1 MKKTLGVIPARMAS
15 SRFPGKPLKKI
26 LGIPMLAHCYERAL
40 LSQACDKLVIAT
52 PDEEIM
58 NWAKNH
64 QIPVILTGHH
74 HQRATERAQET
85 LDILSERGETYDFIL
100 LLQGDEPQIFPN
112 DIKNLSNAFCGSEL
126 EIVNLV
132 YPIDGDDLGNPNVVK
147 AIMSNTSKISFFT
160 RAHVPNKSD
169 KAMRQLG
176 MIGFTI
182 TALTQYTNLQ
192 PTPLEE
198 LESIDMMRLLENDYE
213 INAVISSSP
222 ILGVDNPEDIA
233 KVELIMTKDLL
244 LEIYQDKYL

>member
-58 NWAKNH
+58 NWGNNH
-64 QIPVILTGHH
+64 EIPVILTGHH

-85 LDILSERGETYDFIL
+85 LDILSEQGETYGFIL
-100 LLQGDEPQIFPN
+100 LLQGDEPQIFPD
-112 DIKNLSNAFCGSEL
+112 DIQNLSDAFCGSEL

-160 RAHVPNKSD
+160 RAHVPNRSD
-169 KAMRQLG
+169 KALRQLG

-182 TALTQYTNLQ
+182 DALTQYTNLQ

-233 KVELIMTKDLL
+233 KAELMMTKDLL
-244 LEIYQDKYL
+244 LETYQDKYL

>member
-52 PDEEIM
+52 PDEDIM

-64 QIPVILTGHH
+64 EIPVVLTGHH
-74 HQRATERAQET
+74 HQRATERAKET
-85 LDILSERGETYDFIL
+85 LDILSKQGEMYDFIL
-100 LLQGDEPQIFPN
+100 LLQGDEPQILPD
-112 DIKNLSNAFCGSEL
+112 DIKNLSAAFCGSEL

-147 AIMSNTSKISFFT
+147 AITSNTSKISFFT
-160 RAHVPNKSD
+160 RAHVPNRSD

-176 MIGFTI
+176 MIGFNI
-182 TALTQYTNLQ
+182 AALTQYSNLQ
-192 PTPLEE
+192 STPLEE

-222 ILGVDNPEDIA
+222 ILGVDHPEDIA
-233 KVELIMTKDLL
+233 KVDLIMAKDLL
-244 LEIYQDKYL
+244 LETYRHKYL

>member
-52 PDEEIM
+52 PDEDIM

-64 QIPVILTGHH
+64 EIPVVLTGHH
-74 HQRATERAQET
+74 HQRATERAKET
-85 LDILSERGETYDFIL
+85 LDILSKQGEMYDFIL
-100 LLQGDEPQIFPN
+100 LLQGDEPQILPD
-112 DIKNLSNAFCGSEL
+112 DIKNLSAAFCGSEL

-147 AIMSNTSKISFFT
+147 AITSNTSKISYFT
-160 RAHVPNKSD
+160 RAHVPNQSNQ
-169 KAMRQLG
+169 AMRQLG
-176 MIGFTI
+176 MIGFNI
-182 TALTQYTNLQ
+182 AALTQYTNLQ

-222 ILGVDNPEDIA
+222 ILGVDHPEDIA
-233 KVELIMTKDLL
+233 KADLIMAKDLL
-244 LEIYQDKYL
+244 LETYRHKYL

>member
-1 MKKTLGVIPARMAS
+1 MAS

-52 PDEEIM
+52 PDEDIM

-64 QIPVILTGHH
+64 EIPAVLTGHH
-74 HQRATERAQET
+74 HQRATERAKET
-85 LDILSERGETYDFIL
+85 LDILSKQGEMYDFIL
-100 LLQGDEPQIFPN
+100 LLQGDEPQILPD
-112 DIKNLSNAFCGSEL
+112 DIKSLSAAFCGSEL

-147 AIMSNTSKISFFT
+147 AITSNTSKISFFT
-160 RAHVPNKSD
+160 RAHVPNQSNQ
-169 KAMRQLG
+169 AMRQLG
-176 MIGFTI
+176 MIGFNI
-182 TALTQYTNLQ
+182 AALTQYTNLQ

-222 ILGVDNPEDIA
+222 ILGVDHPEDIA
-233 KVELIMTKDLL
+233 KADLIMAKDLL
-244 LEIYQDKYL
+244 LETYRHKYL

>member
-1 MKKTLGVIPARMAS
+1 MNKTLGVIPARMAS

-40 LSQACDKLVIAT
+40 LSQACNKLVIAT

-64 QIPVILTGHH
+64 EIPAILTSHH
-74 HQRATERAQET
+74 HERATERAQET
-85 LDILSERGETYDFIL
+85 LDILSKQGETYDFIL
-100 LLQGDEPQIFPN
+100 LLQGDEPQIFPD
-112 DIKNLSNAFCGSEL
+112 DIKNLSAAFCGSEF

-132 YPIDGDDLGNPNVVK
+132 YPIDGDDLVNPHVVK
-147 AIMSNTSKISFFT
+147 AITSNTSKISFFT
-160 RAHVPNKSD
+160 RAHVPNRSD

-182 TALTQYTNLQ
+182 AALTQYTNLQ

-244 LEIYQDKYL
+244 LEVYQDKYL

>member
-112 DIKNLSNAFCGSEL
+112 DIQNLSDAFCGSEL

-132 YPIDGDDLGNPNVVK
+132 YPIEGDDLGNPNVVK

-160 RAHVPNKSD
+160 RAHVPNRGD

-182 TALTQYTNLQ
+182 AALTTIYKPATN
-192 PTPLEE
+192 
-198 LESIDMMRLLENDYE
+198 SFGG
-213 INAVISSSP
+213 A
-222 ILGVDNPEDIA
+222 
-233 KVELIMTKDLL
+233 
-244 LEIYQDKYL
+244 

>member
-64 QIPVILTGHH
+64 EIPAILTGHH

-85 LDILSERGETYDFIL
+85 LDILSEQGETYDFIL
-100 LLQGDEPQIFPN
+100 LLQGDEPQIFPD
-112 DIKNLSNAFCGSEL
+112 DIKNLNDAFCGSEL

-160 RAHVPNKSD
+160 RAHVPNRSD

-182 TALTQYTNLQ
+182 TALTQYTKMH

-198 LESIDMMRLLENDYE
+198 LESIDMMRLLEHDYE

-233 KVELIMTKDLL
+233 KVELMMTKDLL
-244 LEIYQDKYL
+244 LETYQDKYL

>member
-64 QIPVILTGHH
+64 EIPVILTGHH

-85 LDILSERGETYDFIL
+85 LDILSEQGETYDFIL
-100 LLQGDEPQIFPN
+100 LLQGDEPQIFPD
-112 DIKNLSNAFCGSEL
+112 DIQSLSDAFCGSEL
-126 EIVNLV
+126 EIINLV

-160 RAHVPNKSD
+160 RAHVPNRSD

-182 TALTQYTNLQ
+182 AALTQYTNLQ

-233 KVELIMTKDLL
+233 KAELMMTKDLL
-244 LEIYQDKYL
+244 LETYQGKYV

>member
-64 QIPVILTGHH
+64 EIPVILTGHH

-85 LDILSERGETYDFIL
+85 LDILIEQGETYDCIL
-100 LLQGDEPQIFPN
+100 LLQGDEPQIFPD
-112 DIKNLSNAFCGSEL
+112 DIKNLSDAFCGSAL

-147 AIMSNTSKISFFT
+147 AIMCNSSKISFFT

-182 TALTQYTNLQ
+182 AALTQYTNLQ

-233 KVELIMTKDLL
+233 KAELMMTKDLL
-244 LEIYQDKYL
+244 LETYQDKYL

>member
-64 QIPVILTGHH
+64 EIPVTLTGHH

-85 LDILSERGETYDFIL
+85 LDILSEEGETYDFIL
-100 LLQGDEPQIFPN
+100 LLQGDEPQIFPD
-112 DIKNLSNAFCGSEL
+112 DIQSLSDAFCGSEL
-126 EIVNLV
+126 EIINLV

-160 RAHVPNKSD
+160 RAHVPNRSD

-182 TALTQYTNLQ
+182 AALTQYTNLQ

-198 LESIDMMRLLENDYE
+198 LESIDMMRLIENDYE
-213 INAVISSSP
+213 INALISSSP

-233 KVELIMTKDLL
+233 KAEFMMTKDLL
-244 LEIYQDKYL
+244 LETYQDKYL

>member
-64 QIPVILTGHH
+64 EIPVILTGHH

-85 LDILSERGETYDFIL
+85 LDILSEEGETYDFIL

-112 DIKNLSNAFCGSEL
+112 DIQNLSDAFCGSEL

-132 YPIDGDDLGNPNVVK
+132 YPIEGDDLGNPNVVK

-160 RAHVPNKSD
+160 RAHVPNRSD

-182 TALTQYTNLQ
+182 TALTQYTKMQ

-233 KVELIMTKDLL
+233 KAELMMTQDLL
-244 LEIYQDKYL
+244 LETYQEKYL

>member
-58 NWAKNH
+58 NWAKNYK
-64 QIPVILTGHH
+64 IPAVLTSHH
-74 HQRATERAQET
+74 HERATERARET
-85 LDILSERGETYDFIL
+85 LHILTKQGEIYDFIL
-100 LLQGDEPQIFPN
+100 LLQGDEPQIFPD
-112 DIKNLSNAFCGSEL
+112 DIKNLSTAFCGSEL

-132 YPIDGDDLGNPNVVK
+132 YPIDGDDLDNPSVVK
-147 AIMSNTSKISFFT
+147 AIMTNTSKISFFT
-160 RAHVPNKSD
+160 RAHVPNRSD

-182 TALTQYTNLQ
+182 AALTQYTNLQ

-222 ILGVDNPEDIA
+222 ILGVDHPEDITKA
-233 KVELIMTKDLL
+233 ELMMAKDLL
-244 LEIYQDKYL
+244 LKTYQDKYL

>member
-64 QIPVILTGHH
+64 EIPVILTGHH

-85 LDILSERGETYDFIL
+85 LDILSEQGETYDFIL
-100 LLQGDEPQIFPN
+100 LLQGDEPQIFPD
-112 DIKNLSNAFCGSEL
+112 DIKKLSAAFSGNEM
-126 EIVNLV
+126 EVVNLV
-132 YPIDGDDLGNPNVVK
+132 YPIDGDDLENLNVVK
-147 AIMSNTSKISFFT
+147 AIMINKSKISFFT
-160 RAHVPNKSD
+160 RAHVPHKSD

-176 MIGFTI
+176 MIGFTM
-182 TALTQYTNLQ
+182 TALNEYSKLQ

-198 LESIDMMRLLENDYE
+198 LESIDMMRLLENNYE

-233 KVELIMTKDLL
+233 KVEIMMNQDFILHT
-244 LEIYQDKYL
+244 YQEKYL

>member
-52 PDEEIM
+52 PDEKIM

-64 QIPVILTGHH
+64 EIPAILTSHH

-85 LDILSERGETYDFIL
+85 LDILREQGETYDFIL

-160 RAHVPNKSD
+160 RAHVPNRSD
-169 KAMRQLG
+169 KALRQLG

-182 TALTQYTNLQ
+182 AALTQYTNLQ

-198 LESIDMMRLLENDYE
+198 LESIDMMRLLENDYQ

-233 KVELIMTKDLL
+233 KAELMMTKDLL
-244 LEIYQDKYL
+244 LETYQDKYL

>member
-64 QIPVILTGHH
+64 EIPAILTSHH

-85 LDILSERGETYDFIL
+85 LDILREQGETYDFIL
-100 LLQGDEPQIFPN
+100 LLQGDEPQIFPD
-112 DIKNLSNAFCGSEL
+112 DIQSLSDAFCGSEL
-126 EIVNLV
+126 EIINLV

-160 RAHVPNKSD
+160 RAHVPNRSD

-182 TALTQYTNLQ
+182 AALTQYTNLQ

-233 KVELIMTKDLL
+233 KAELMMTKDLL
-244 LEIYQDKYL
+244 LETYQDKYL

>member
-52 PDEEIM
+52 PDEDIM

-64 QIPVILTGHH
+64 EIPVVLTGHH
-74 HQRATERAQET
+74 HQRATERAKET
-85 LDILSERGETYDFIL
+85 LDILSKQGEMYDFIL
-100 LLQGDEPQIFPN
+100 LLQGDEPQILPD
-112 DIKNLSNAFCGSEL
+112 DIKSLSAAFCGSEL

-147 AIMSNTSKISFFT
+147 AITSNTSKISFFT
-160 RAHVPNKSD
+160 RAHVPNQSNQ
-169 KAMRQLG
+169 AMRQLG
-176 MIGFTI
+176 MIGFNI
-182 TALTQYTNLQ
+182 AALTQYTNLQ

-222 ILGVDNPEDIA
+222 ILGVDHPEDIA
-233 KVELIMTKDLL
+233 KADLMMAKDLL
-244 LEIYQDKYL
+244 LETYRHKYL

>member
-64 QIPVILTGHH
+64 EIPAILTSHH
-74 HQRATERAQET
+74 HERATERAQET
-85 LDILSERGETYDFIL
+85 LDILSKQGERYDFIL
-100 LLQGDEPQIFPN
+100 LLQGDEPQIFPD
-112 DIKNLSNAFCGSEL
+112 DIKNLSDAFCGREL

-132 YPIDGDDLGNPNVVK
+132 YSIDGDDLDNPNVVK

-160 RAHVPNKSD
+160 RAHVPNRSD

-176 MIGFTI
+176 MIGFT
-182 TALTQYTNLQ
+182 TAALTQYTNLQ

-233 KVELIMTKDLL
+233 KVELMMTKDLL
-244 LEIYQDKYL
+244 LETYQDKYL

>member
-1 MKKTLGVIPARMAS
+1 MNKTLGVIPARMAS
-15 SRFPGKPLKKI
+15 SRFPGKPLNKI

-40 LSQACDKLVIAT
+40 LSQVCDKLVIAT

-58 NWAKNH
+58 NWAKNYE
-64 QIPVILTGHH
+64 IPAILTSQHH
-74 HQRATERAQET
+74 ERATERAQET
-85 LDILSERGETYDFIL
+85 LDILSIQGERYDFIL
-100 LLQGDEPQIFPN
+100 LLQGDEPQIFPD
-112 DIKNLSNAFCGSEL
+112 DIKNLSAAFSGSEL

-132 YPIDGDDLGNPNVVK
+132 YPIDGDDLNNPNVVK
-147 AIMSNTSKISFFT
+147 AIMTNASKISFFT
-160 RAHVPNKSD
+160 RAHVPNRSD

-176 MIGFTI
+176 MIGFTLA
-182 TALTQYTNLQ
+182 ALTQYINLQ

-233 KVELIMTKDLL
+233 KVEIMMNQDFILHT
-244 LEIYQDKYL
+244 YQEKYL

>member
-58 NWAKNH
+58 SWANNNK
-64 QIPVILTGHH
+64 IPAVLTGHH

-85 LDILSERGETYDFIL
+85 LDILSKQGETYDFIL
-100 LLQGDEPQIFPN
+100 LLQGDEPQIFPD
-112 DIKNLSNAFCGSEL
+112 DIKNLSSAFSGSEV
-126 EIVNLV
+126 EIINLI
-132 YPIDGDDLGNPNVVK
+132 YPIDGDDLVNPNVVK
-147 AIMSNTSKISFFT
+147 AIMSNTSQISYFT
-160 RAHVPNKSD
+160 RAHVPNRSE

-182 TALTQYTNLQ
+182 AALTRYTNLQ
-192 PTPLEE
+192 STPLEE

-213 INAVISSSP
+213 INGVISSSP
-222 ILGVDNPEDIA
+222 ILGIDNPEDIA
-233 KVELIMTKDLL
+233 KAELMMNKDLL
-244 LEIYQDKYL
+244 LETYQDKYL